1 MPLGGA
7 VKVFIAQDRN
17 AAAACVQFHSF
28 TPGPGCRCFLPNQ
41 TTVQPPPHYGITKKS
56 RDLKPIRT
64 HSALHEVVP
73 LNLIFFEKSCCQ
85 AKQCNIPPP
94 ETLGQSSVTPWPH
107 SGFTGFRGTGWK
119 QLKTPVN
126 PLWSPFST
134 CWVVS
139 QRLSCFAKSGFVV
152 TQIKC
157 KPILAFV
164 RKWRICAVISDPL

>member
-7 VKVFIAQDRN
+7 VKVFIAQDCN

-41 TTVQPPPHYGITKKS
+41 TTVRPPPHYGITQKS
-56 RDLKPIRT
+56 RDLGPIRT

-94 ETLGQSSVTPWPH
+94 RGLGTEFSNPPGRTLGSQDSEEPRVKAAENPGEPTVISV
-107 SGFTGFRGTGWK
+107 FN
-119 QLKTPVN
+119 L
-126 PLWSPFST
+126 
-134 CWVVS
+134 
-139 QRLSCFAKSGFVV
+139 LSCFS
-152 TQIKC
+152 
-157 KPILAFV
+157 AFELFRNIWLCRDPNKV
-164 RKWRICAVISDPL
+164 QANPGLCGKMANMCSVI